1 MFSKVFLPIL
11 AEFNGK
17 RCKVKLVGGEI
28 LTGILAKN
36 KQVNSSPQTVQLIE
50 NATYEAVTV
59 KTILISQIYALAL
72 A

>member
-28 LTGILAKN
+28 MTGILAKN
-36 KQVNSSPQTVQLIE
+36 KQVNSSP
-50 NATYEAVTV
+50 ASY
-59 KTILISQIYALAL
+59 S
-72 A
+72 